1 MKLKVLLLASY
12 ELGHQPLSLAWP
24 LATLNGAGFDVLA
37 QDLSLETLSI
47 EAVRG
52 ADVVGMAAP
61 MHTAMR
67 LAVQVAEQVRTINPD
82 AHICFYGLYA
92 QLNASYLFQRV
103 NGVLPLADSVIAGE
117 YEAPL
122 LNLVRTLENDGD
134 VDSVRGVSTSAG
146 CRQPNLERQGFP
158 VPHREVLPALDHY
171 AHYIENGRRTRAGYV
186 EASRGCLHTCRHCP
200 ITPIYEGRFFVVPAE
215 VVKADIEQ
223 QIASGARHI
232 TFGDPDFLN
241 GPGYVRQIARWLHE
255 IHSGITFD
263 FTTKVEHLLEHRGL
277 MPKLKSLGASFVVS
291 AFEATSDTV
300 LARLNKGHTVSDMD
314 EALTILA
321 DAGLPVQPTWM
332 PFTPWATLQDY
343 LDLLAWIRSRDL
355 VPNTPPVQLS
365 IRLLVPPGSA
375 ILEHPDR
382 ETWVG
387 DLDAPNFV
395 HAWQHRDPR
404 MDSLQ
409 REIAN
414 LVAQKGGDPTSA
426 NETVFNTIET
436 MAYSFAGL
444 TRPSHS
450 APKQRTYPPPRLSE
464 DWFC

>member
-1 MKLKVLLLASY
+1 MKLKVVLLASY

-24 LATLNGAGFDVLA
+24 LATINEAGFDVLA
-37 QDLSLETLSI
+37 QDLSVETLSI
-47 EAVRG
+47 EAVEG
-52 ADVVGMAAP
+52 AGVVGMAAP

-67 LAVQVAEQVRTINPD
+67 LGVQVAKQVRTINPN

-92 QLNASYLFQRV
+92 QLNASYLLQRV
-103 NGVLPLADSVIAGE
+103 NGALPLADSVIAGE

-122 LNLVRTLENDGD
+122 LNLVRTLENNGD
-134 VDSVRGVSTSAG
+134 VDSVRGVSTPTAY
-146 CRQPNLERQGFP
+146 RQPNLERLSFP
-158 VPHREVLPALDHY
+158 LPRRDTLPSLDHY
-171 AHYIENGRRTRAGYV
+171 AHYIENGTRKRAGYV
-186 EASRGCLHTCRHCP
+186 EASRGCLHICRHCP

-223 QIASGARHI
+223 QIAAGAHHI

-241 GPGYVRQIARWLHE
+241 GPGHSRRIVKWLHE
-255 IHSGITFD
+255 THNRITFD
-263 FTTKVEHLLEHRGL
+263 FTAKVEHILEHRGL
-277 MPKLKSLGASFVVS
+277 MHDLKSLGASFVVS
-291 AFEATSDTV
+291 AFEASNDRV

-314 EALTILA
+314 EALTVLA
-321 DAGLPVQPTWM
+321 DAGLSVQPTWT
-332 PFTPWATLQDY
+332 PFTPWTTLQDY
-343 LDLLAWIRSRDL
+343 LDLLAWIHSRDL

-375 ILEHPDR
+375 LLEHRDR
-382 ETWVG
+382 DTWVG

-395 HAWQHRDPR
+395 YAWQHRDPR

-414 LVAQKGGDPTSA
+414 LVAQKGGDAAFA
-426 NETVFNTIET
+426 NETIFNTIET
-436 MAYSFAGL
+436 LAYSFAGL
-444 TRPSHS
+444 KCLSHS
-450 APKQRTYPPPRLSE
+450 APKQRTKPPPRLSE